1 MRGLVTICIATLV
14 LGLTSATAEEALF
27 SSNRL
32 TPKGEYTT
40 GIEGP
45 AVDAA
50 GNLFV
55 VNFHQ
60 KGTVG
65 RLRPG
70 AAKSELFAKFPAG
83 SIGNGIR
90 FSRDGRMFVADYRKH
105 NVLVLEAGQT
115 ATRVYF
121 HSSDFNQP
129 NDLAISADG
138 TLYASDPSFSHGSGQ
153 IWRIERKPDGTGSGA
168 VMLCD
173 RKMGTTNGVDLSP
186 DGKTL
191 YVSESK
197 SRQLWAYELDGSRLK
212 SPRLVKTFDSGE
224 LDGLRTDLDG
234 KIFVTRPTKGT
245 VAVLS
250 PDGNLVREIKLSA
263 TNPTNLTFGGPD
275 GKTVYVTQADGG
287 YIESFRVDRPGREPC
302 LQSTD
307 PACAANIP

>member
-1 MRGLVTICIATLV
+1 MRGLASICITV
-14 LGLTSATAEEALF
+14 LILWLTSAAAEEVLF
-27 SSNRL
+27 SSARL
-32 TPKGEYTT
+32 TPKGEYPT

-45 AVDAA
+45 AVDAT

-55 VNFHQ
+55 VNFHE
-60 KGTVG
+60 KGTIG
-65 RLRPG
+65 RLRSG
-70 AAKSELFAKFPAG
+70 LTTSELFATLPAG
-83 SIGNGIR
+83 SVGNGIR
-90 FSRDGRMFVADYRKH
+90 FGRDGRMYVADYRKH
-105 NVLVLEAGQT
+105 NVLVVEAGH
-115 ATRVYF
+115 AAARVYF

-153 IWRIERKPDGTGSGA
+153 IWRIERKPDGTGRGA

-173 RKMGTTNGVDLSP
+173 RNMGATNGVDLSP

-191 YVSESK
+191 YVSESN
-197 SRQLWAYELDGSRLK
+197 SRQVWAYGLDGAQLK

-224 LDGLRTDLDG
+224 LDGLRTDVDG
-234 KIFVTRPTKGT
+234 KIFVTRPTKSA
-245 VAVLS
+245 VAVLT
-250 PDGNLVREIKLSA
+250 PDGNLVREINLSA

-302 LQSTD
+302 LQSAD
-307 PACAANIP
+307 PACAATVP